1 MLTPPSNVKLLLTL
15 YFLCVSFWRHF
26 EKYLIK
32 FKTTPLHPHILT
44 TISSFIHMF
53 ALSTYQKLTTQST
66 KTFFIMK
73 TSKFF
78 KGIALGV
85 MFTVGVSAF
94 AGEGEGKTAS
104 PAVSIFP
111 YLDTNYSVLSLNNSS
126 EKSAVLTIEGTDGEV
141 FHREVISKAGFT
153 QKVLDFSYLADG
165 SYSVNLK
172 AKGTEYF
179 SKPFIVKNHKV
190 VSDSD
195 QAASASNAN
204 TSFAR
209 VVKNTLIVSYIPFE
223 VKSVDVTI
231 SSNTEE
237 IFSKTFTADKTFSKK
252 FDISALPRGKYQVS
266 INSEDKNYSYAF
278 SK

>member
-1 MLTPPSNVKLLLTL
+1 
-15 YFLCVSFWRHF
+15 
-26 EKYLIK
+26 
-32 FKTTPLHPHILT
+32 
-44 TISSFIHMF
+44 
-53 ALSTYQKLTTQST
+53 
-66 KTFFIMK
+66 MK
-73 TSKFF
+73 TRKFF

-85 MFTVGVSAF
+85 MFALGVTAF
-94 AGEGEGKTAS
+94 AGEGEGKTTS
-104 PAVSIFP
+104 PAISIFP

-126 EKSAVLTIEGTDGEV
+126 EKSAVLIIKGTDGEV
-141 FHREVISKAGFT
+141 FHREVINKVGFT

-179 SKPFIVKNHKV
+179 SKPFMIKNHKV

-195 QAASASNAN
+195 QASVASNSN
-204 TSFAR
+204 TSFAS
-209 VVKNTLIVSYIPFE
+209 VVENTLIVSYIPFG

-231 SSNTEE
+231 SSSTDD
-237 IFSKTFTADKTFSKK
+237 IFTKTFTADKTFSKK
-252 FDISALPRGKYQVS
+252 FDISALPRGEYQVS